1 MGSFTSEMDSFLLF
15 ERHEPVRSNISLK
28 PSTGT
33 CGVLV
38 TAVHLALTFSLCSKN
53 CHFVL
58 PLCFPV
64 HLTFVVS
71 LSEICH

>member
-1 MGSFTSEMDSFLLF
+1 MGIFTSEMDSFLLF
-15 ERHEPVRSNISLK
+15 ERHGPVKSNISVK

-38 TAVHLALTFSLCSKN
+38 TAVHLAFTFSLCRKN

-58 PLCFPV
+58 PLCFAV
-64 HLTFVVS
+64 HFDFCS
-71 LSEICH
+71 